1 MEVLIKSH
9 LGCLVD
15 LYVQG
20 SIVSNISK
28 QCCFFNFTFIKKKK
42 KSRSVAFHA
51 QCLV

>member
-20 SIVSNISK
+20 HVVSNISK
-28 QCCFFNFTFIKKKK
+28 QLLFKKFKFIYD
-42 KSRSVAFHA
+42 KSKNVAY
-51 QCLV
+51 CG